1 MRIPKV
7 ELSLKNNMV
16 IAEDEPQKLPMNSKD
31 RTASPARKC
40 LIPLPRPNNP
50 QEQSNN
56 LVNNGL
62 LANNRP
68 VSEFHPPPGS
78 MVDSNTGNGAPENK
92 TTLKIHLVDGGFNVV
107 KCSDTTDI
115 KGIIQLL
122 TTRLAAST
130 TREYKHLFT
139 LRLKHPNSNEV
150 YWLHP
155 DMTVSQV
162 REKYEKQHP
171 STEWRYELRIRY
183 FYSDLKTLHEKDTVT
198 FHYLYDQVKDD
209 YLSRE
214 HSSLNQDVA
223 KVALQLCCLAMRHY
237 FKDMQQLA
245 LDKKSNL
252 DYIEKDVGLHKFL
265 PKAILTS
272 MKPKTLRKLIQANFK
287 KFVNISDTD
296 CMIQFLELVKSVIGY
311 DKEKFQCALGS
322 GWSVPIEL
330 LVGPDVGIAYLT
342 ERAIEPTKAADFSA
356 VKSIHTLVSE
366 CEAHKKAVLQLRIS
380 GASECLTIT
389 CPSLTEA
396 ESMADLIDGY
406 CRLISPSHSSL
417 WSRKAATLRSCPCLK
432 DVHPPRGRS
441 LSRNASGSNS
451 PVDSRDL
458 LDYAEIV
465 DEDGD
470 YSVPATHDYELNRM
484 NVELGDIIGQGQFG
498 DVHQGIYHTKDNEQV
513 PVAVKTCKLD
523 ADSATTDRFLEEAYI
538 MQQFDH
544 PHIVRL
550 IGICSSAPI
559 WIVMELAEYG
569 EMRAFLQRNRLVLDL
584 ATLILHCYQLST
596 ALSYLE
602 SKKFVHRDIAARNVL
617 VSAQDMVKLSD
628 FGLSRWVSEDQCYY
642 KASKGKLPIKWMAPE
657 SINFRRFSNA
667 SDVWMFGVCMW
678 EILMFGVKPFAGV
691 QNNDVIGK
699 IENGERLPLPPNC
712 PPRLYALMSQCW
724 SYEPS
729 KRPGF
734 QHLKETLFEI
744 LLEERQQQKDMA
756 RRENRRLQTMS
767 WASSASDEQAPP
779 KPPRIERPVLGDQQQ
794 QQAMTTY
801 IVAQNPEIL
810 TQLMRESE
818 QRGVNPAS
826 MYSTPAS
833 AFNTIAVDFVG
844 GIGASLGSPKRK
856 LKTKLF
862 PNLSVD
868 HHHHHHHRHHVGTG
882 VDGGGT
888 APNNNQFLTDEA
900 AAAASTALLNH
911 NCSTLS
917 SLGTMSTSS
926 SSDICNM
933 SSNTPG
939 GSKPASNYGTLDKDL
954 KNRSLDGTEV
964 ELRYKQLED
973 KLREQQKQSEEDSR
987 WLAEEESNL
996 RKRLSIT
1003 NSASDRSDSECGDVP
1018 NGVSGFSQIGDSISS
1033 LNNGASSSDPKLLVV
1048 KKMEPTPTADL
1059 DRAND
1064 RVYETYW
1071 RSEIPRQCTT
1081 TVVKAIMELTQ
1092 GVNNGQ
1098 RSGKVEYLELVRNVG
1113 LELRS
1118 LLGSVDEVVDFF
1130 PEVAKHEVEMA
1141 HQVLSKDM
1149 KELVSAMRLA
1159 EKYSSTTLGENWN
1172 RGMLSAAHVLAMDS
1186 KNLLD
1191 VVDSIRIRC
1200 PEVEQ
1205 FLASKGSVAT
1215 TSSSIS
1221 TPTGQAPSVSP
1232 ILNSISS

>member
-1 MRIPKV
+1 MERVDGVMFIFKKPV
-7 ELSLKNNMV
+7 YRGFQYLE
-16 IAEDEPQKLPMNSKD
+16 IEDEPQKLPMNSKD

-833 AFNTIAVDFVG
+833 AFNTIA
-844 GIGASLGSPKRK
+844 
-856 LKTKLF
+856 
-862 PNLSVD
+862 
-868 HHHHHHHRHHVGTG
+868 
-882 VDGGGT
+882 
-888 APNNNQFLTDEA
+888 
-900 AAAASTALLNH
+900 
-911 NCSTLS
+911 
-917 SLGTMSTSS
+917 
-926 SSDICNM
+926 
-933 SSNTPG
+933 
-939 GSKPASNYGTLDKDL
+939 DL